1 MGNLFSSCTAKKS
14 SKNYEN
20 SRPISQFYIAC
31 RNGNIDQVQ
40 QLLRSITVNE
50 INRIEPNGSTALH
63 AACYYGHSEIV
74 KILLDE
80 GACRSIRNRKYSLT
94 PYEESNE
101 QIKSLFHRMNSNINR
116 FTGTSVKQEWMMQ
129 TEQAAEWKT
138 NLYSWLRIDKSF
150 DEMIEFLLQNYLPK
164 HVLAFCESN
173 RHKQSIEWLFRQAF
187 AEHDARYL
195 IRAYTSST
203 PFYSLINNHLRDSLL
218 RFFRQNYD
226 GKYENTVEKSVG
238 YLASIFIHHPD
249 LRSLGFTG
257 FVYRGLILTQQDLQT
272 YTVGKRLLNK
282 SFLSSSIDRK
292 VAENFAGVDN
302 SDALRRNTNHDLI
315 QYITIC
321 TYTITNHNT
330 ALDISSI
337 SEFLEEEEI
346 LIMPLCAFQV
356 KSVTQQLGED
366 SKIHVQIDLV
376 ECQRLVPLV

>member
-101 QIKSLFHRMNSNINR
+101 QIKTLFHRLNPNINR

-150 DEMIEFLLQNYLPK
+150 DEMIEFLLQHYLPK
-164 HVLAFCESN
+164 HVLPFCQSN
-173 RHKQSIEWLFRQAF
+173 RQKQSIDWFFRQVLV
-187 AEHDARYL
+187 EQNITY
-195 IRAYTSST
+195 IVKAYTSST
-203 PFYSLINNHLRDSLL
+203 QFYSIVNNDLTKSLL

-226 GKYENTVEKSVG
+226 GKYENTIEQSIG

-249 LRSLGFTG
+249 LRSFRYFGTA
-257 FVYRGLILTQQDLQT
+257 YRGLILTQQDLQT

-315 QYITIC
+315 QYTTIC

-330 ALDISSI
+330 ALNISSI
-337 SEFLEEEEI
+337 SEFPDEKEI

-356 KSVTQQLGED
+356 KSVTQLGDD

-376 ECQRLVPLV
+376 ECQRLIPLV